1 MKIIFYIIKI
11 SILFLK
17 TCYYV
22 CKKIFIIF
30 ALFLQNNII
39 FAKAVLYLKKN
50 IALYFRSSNVFAKK
64 CKNSIILAKK
74 VFIIFAKVVLVL
86 YS

>member
-1 MKIIFYIIKI
+1 MFAKR
-11 SILFLK
+11 FLL
-17 TCYYV
+17 YLHYF
-22 CKKIFIIF
+22 CK
-30 ALFLQNNII
+30 NNII
-39 FAKAVLYLKKN
+39 FAKTVLYLKKN

>member
-1 MKIIFYIIKI
+1 MFAKR
-11 SILFLK
+11 FLL
-17 TCYYV
+17 YLHYF
-22 CKKIFIIF
+22 CK
-30 ALFLQNNII
+30 NNII

-64 CKNSIILAKK
+64 CKNSITLAKK